1 MHLFCVYT
9 RVCLCKC
16 MHTYMSVCVC
26 ACSCSW
32 GPEEGVEYP
41 SIVLLFH
48 QGGVTLNLQV
58 EFSQAG
64 RKSASP
70 SGPPVFTLFGA
81 RVLGVRETPESLHGF
96 WDPNS
101 DPHGCTSVLPG
112 LAISPA
118 PENSFDGL
126 ESTQKDFS
134 IILNFLRFFF

>member
-1 MHLFCVYT
+1 M
-9 RVCLCKC
+9 CLC
-16 MHTYMSVCVC
+16 VCVC

-41 SIVLLFH
+41 IVLLFH
-48 QGGVTLNLQV
+48 QGGVALNLYV

-81 RVLGVRETPESLHGF
+81 RVLGVGETPDSLHGF

-112 LAISPA
+112 
-118 PENSFDGL
+118 
-126 ESTQKDFS
+126 
-134 IILNFLRFFF
+134 